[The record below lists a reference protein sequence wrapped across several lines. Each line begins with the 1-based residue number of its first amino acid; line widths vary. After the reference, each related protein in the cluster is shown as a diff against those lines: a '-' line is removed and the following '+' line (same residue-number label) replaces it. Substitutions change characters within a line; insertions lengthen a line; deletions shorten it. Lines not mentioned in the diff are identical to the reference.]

1 MIEKKK
7 KYQLDNIEHIKKI
20 NKEYYQKNKEKF
32 ARNNKRYK
40 NKNIENIKISNKN
53 YRENNKT
60 KVLLSNKTYRDSNK
74 DKTKEYYQK
83 IVKLKNRE
91 RYNVDPLYRLITNI
105 RSLINYSFKSKN
117 IIKNQRTLKII
128 GCSFEEFKSYIEVK
142 FEYWMTWEN
151 SGSYTGNYN
160 ETWQLDHIVPI
171 SSAKTE
177 DDIYKLNHYSNL
189 RPLCSK
195 KNLEKSNKII

>member
-1 MIEKKK
+1 MI
-7 KYQLDNIEHIKKI
+7 HILWCTIRPTYFTSVHPRWII
-20 NKEYYQKNKEKF
+20 NAENK
-32 ARNNKRYK
+32 
-40 NKNIENIKISNKN
+40 S
-53 YRENNKT
+53 
-60 KVLLSNKTYRDSNK
+60 
-74 DKTKEYYQK
+74 
-83 IVKLKNRE
+83 
-91 RYNVDPLYRLITNI
+91 
-105 RSLINYSFKSKN
+105 N

-128 GCSFEEFKSYIEVK
+128 GCSFEEFKSYIEFK
-142 FEYWMTWEN
+142 FEYWMTCEN